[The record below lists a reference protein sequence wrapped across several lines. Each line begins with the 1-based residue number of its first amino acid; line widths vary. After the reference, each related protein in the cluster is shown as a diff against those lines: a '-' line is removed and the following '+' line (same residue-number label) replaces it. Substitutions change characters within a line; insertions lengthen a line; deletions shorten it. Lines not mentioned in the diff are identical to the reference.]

1 MRKTTVSSLIA
12 SALLVTSSP
21 LLAGEFIV
29 GGGAV
34 SFKSPYKDFKD
45 NNSAYLLA
53 EYEGENFSVG
63 SEGVNYRLLGD
74 DESPFSLYATLDS
87 VGMGFDSSDSTF
99 FSGMAER
106 DSSFDLGLSADY
118 QLADS
123 VISASVLHD
132 ISGAHKGFTA
142 DLSYSYLVPLGEHAM
157 FVPMVGV
164 NYLSEEFTDYYFGV
178 RTSEATAGRA
188 AYKADAT
195 ANTYVGYSL
204 DMPLNESWSI
214 NHSASYIWLGDE
226 ITDSS
231 LVERDTSWFASLGVE
246 YRF

>member
-1 MRKTTVSSLIA
+1 MQKTTLTGLIA
-12 SALLVTSSP
+12 STLLITSAP

-34 SFKSPYKDFKD
+34 SFKSPYKAFKD
-45 NNSAYLLA
+45 TSSAYLLA

-63 SEGVNYRLLGD
+63 SEGINYRLLGD
-74 DESPFSLYATLDS
+74 DEGPFSLYATLDS
-87 VGMGFDSSDSTF
+87 VGMGFDSGDSTF
-99 FSGMAER
+99 FSGMTER

-118 QLADS
+118 SLGDA

-132 ISGAHKGFTA
+132 ISGAHKSFTA
-142 DLSYSYLVPLGEHAM
+142 DLSYSHLLPLGETAM
-157 FVPMVGV
+157 FIPTVGV
-164 NYLSEEFTDYYFGV
+164 SYLSKDFTDYYFGV
-178 RTSEATAGRA
+178 RASEATASRA

-195 ANTYVGYSL
+195 ASTYIGYSV
-204 DMPLNESWSI
+204 DMPLNDSWSV

-231 LVERDTSWFASLGVE
+231 LVDRDTSWFASLGVA

>member
-1 MRKTTVSSLIA
+1 MQKMTLSGLIA
-12 SALLVTSSP
+12 STLLITSAP
-21 LLAGEFIV
+21 LLAGEFTV

-34 SFKSPYKDFKD
+34 SFKSPYKEFKD
-45 NNSAYLLA
+45 NSSTSLLA

-63 SEGVNYRLLGD
+63 SKGINYRLLGS
-74 DESPFSLYATLDS
+74 DEGSFSLYATLDF
-87 VGMGFDSSDSTF
+87 VGMGFDDGDSAF
-99 FSGMAER
+99 FAGMAER

-118 QLADS
+118 NFGDS
-123 VISASVLHD
+123 VISARVLHD
-132 ISGAHKGFTA
+132 ISVAHEGFTA
-142 DLSYSYLVPLGEHAM
+142 DLNYSYQLPLGETAM

-164 NYLSEEFTDYYFGV
+164 NYLSKNFTDYYFGV
-178 RTSEATAGRA
+178 RASEATASRA

-195 ANTYVGYSL
+195 ANTYVGYSVN
-204 DMPLNESWSI
+204 MPLNDSWSI

-231 LVERDTSWFASLGVE
+231 LVDRDTSWFASLGVA